1 MKKILIVGDSF
12 SSNSLAGEYGWTTL
26 LANSYQVTN
35 VSSPGIGQYKILK
48 KIEKQNLSRFDQI
61 IISHTSPN
69 RVYCKEN
76 LLYPPGH
83 VYRNSDL
90 IFADIENKQKNSN
103 LAKSIFDYFC
113 QIFDE
118 DYYKFIH
125 NQCCKEINHLTKNYK
140 VMHITNF
147 NWEGLYEFDNML
159 NFYNLWLNNRGSYN
173 HYNQYANQVIF
184 QTILDSIK

>member
-48 KIEKQNLSRFDQI
+48 KIEKQNLSWFDQI

-76 LLYPPGH
+76 LP
-83 VYRNSDL
+83 
-90 IFADIENKQKNSN
+90 F
-103 LAKSIFDYFC
+103 FC
-113 QIFDE
+113 
-118 DYYKFIH
+118 
-125 NQCCKEINHLTKNYK
+125 L
-140 VMHITNF
+140 
-147 NWEGLYEFDNML
+147 
-159 NFYNLWLNNRGSYN
+159 
-173 HYNQYANQVIF
+173 
-184 QTILDSIK
+184 